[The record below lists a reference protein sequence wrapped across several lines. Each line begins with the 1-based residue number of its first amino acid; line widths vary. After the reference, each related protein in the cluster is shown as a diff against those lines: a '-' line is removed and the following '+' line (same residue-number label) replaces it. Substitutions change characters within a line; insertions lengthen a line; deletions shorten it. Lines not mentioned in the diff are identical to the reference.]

1 MTEPLLD
8 LDPDLNVCPDRVGS
22 IHILGICGT
31 AMAALAGMLKES
43 GYAVSGSD
51 ANVYPPMSDF
61 LEQID
66 VTVFSGYKPE
76 NLHPPADLVIVGN
89 VISKPNPEAQ
99 ELARLRLPYLS
110 MPQAIGSF
118 YISGKRSL
126 VVTGTHG
133 KTTTSSM
140 LASALFSAGGDPGFM
155 IGGILHQFESNYRIA
170 KGACFVTEGDEY
182 DTAFFDKESK
192 FFHYRP
198 DIAIITSLEFDHADI
213 FNDLEQIKRSFKKF
227 VGLLP
232 QTGLI
237 IAHTEDANVAE
248 VVDGAPCPVE
258 SYGLTEHSDWRIVD
272 PQFRPGR
279 STFEISYRSKPY
291 STLSIGQS
299 GYYNCLNSTAVAAVM
314 HHLGYEKQKIADGLG
329 GFKGVKR
336 RQEIRGQVSNIT
348 IIDDF
353 AHHPTA
359 VGETLKG
366 LKKAYP
372 NNRLIAIFEPRTNT
386 SRRSVFQQK
395 YVASFAD
402 ADLSIIRDVGSDKPV
417 DGDDRFSSV
426 RLAEDLRK
434 RGLSAWAFADTD
446 QIIAHISKIAQP
458 GDIIAVLSNGG
469 FDNIHERLLEALK
482 KSA

>member
-8 LDPDLNVCPDRVGS
+8 LDPGLNFCPDRVGS

-61 LEQID
+61 LKQID

-110 MPQAIGSF
+110 MPQAIGNF

-140 LASALFSAGGDPGFM
+140 LAAALFSAGGDPGFM

-213 FNDLEQIKRSFKKF
+213 FDDLEQIKRSFKKF

-258 SYGLTEHSDWRIVD
+258 SYGLTEHSDWRIFD
-272 PQFRPGR
+272 PQFSPGR

-299 GYYNCLNSTAVAAVM
+299 GYYNCLNSTAVAAVL
-314 HHLGYEKQKIADGLG
+314 HHLGYEKQIIADGLG

-336 RQEIRGQVSNIT
+336 RQEIRGEVNNIT

-372 NNRLIAIFEPRTNT
+372 SHRLIAVFEPRTNT
-386 SRRSVFQQK
+386 SRRSIFQQK

-402 ADLSIIRDVGSDKPV
+402 ADLSIIREVGSDKPV

-446 QIIAHISKIAQP
+446 QIIAHISGIAQP

-469 FDNIHERLLEALK
+469 FDNIHERLLETLK